1 MPASRETTSFSHDF
15 SAAEIAE
22 LVVAL
27 GTGGA
32 LCPLVVKGVSMVPT
46 LREYRDTVYLRS
58 VGPEEPLRVGDVV
71 FFWRD
76 GRVVLHRLVRR
87 LPDGRLRMNGDGQ
100 LWCEDVPRESVF
112 AVAERVKR
120 GSRVMPL
127 DHGVMRV
134 WGVLWMRLL
143 PVRERLWHLP
153 RPLKRAVRRVGALMR
168 GGDERHG

>member
-1 MPASRETTSFSHDF
+1 MPASPARATSFSHEF
-15 SAAEIAE
+15 SAREIAE
-22 LVVAL
+22 LVAAL
-27 GTGGA
+27 GTDGA

-58 VGPEEPLRVGDVV
+58 VGPNDVLRAGDVV

-76 GRVVLHRLVRR
+76 GRVVLHRLVRF

-100 LWCEDVPRESVF
+100 LWCEDVPRASVF
-112 AVAERVKR
+112 AVAERVRR
-120 GSRVMPL
+120 GGRVMPL
-127 DHGVMRV
+127 DRGLLRA

-153 RPLKRAVRRVGALMR
+153 GPLKRAVRRAGSLLR
-168 GGDERHG
+168 GGDGS